1 MKERLGHYEIVAEL
15 GRGGM
20 GVVYKGYEPALTRYV
35 AIKELSPALAHDH
48 NLVERFLREA
58 RSMAALSDPHI
69 IQVYFI
75 GQENQQPFFAMEFV
89 EGESLSHL
97 IKREGR
103 LPIADVLKVL
113 LQTAHGLQTAHERGV
128 IHRDI
133 KPANLML
140 DLRGRI
146 KIADFGIALARQ
158 EFDAKLTGTGEF
170 VGTPGYLS
178 PEICLGKSVDARSD
192 LFALGIV
199 MFESLT
205 GRLPFSDESPLKLML
220 DVVQAEIPDIR
231 ELNREVDGDTATI
244 LTRLVA
250 KDPAD
255 RFQSAAE
262 LVAALEAHP
271 LVAGKGTQLSLQVRR
286 PSGAAATMYAAPPTT
301 PTAKRRP
308 TPPPVVGPAGI
319 ETGTGETAAGAPP
332 PMPAAPPPSAPAS
345 ARAPSKAPMVVA
357 LLLGAGVL
365 GAAGFGAW
373 RLLGPGEPSV
383 PTASVDATAAP
394 MVDGTNPGSLPLA
407 SMPPA
412 LPPGG
417 ETPPPG
423 DAATPPPAGGIA
435 PEPSATTKGGDGKAL
450 ATGVAAA
457 SAAGTAAA
465 DSGTD
470 ATVDP
475 VSPTVGKLAASDG
488 VLGPAAQGPVAAAPA
503 GRRADRPA
511 ARDERR
517 AERPPILFAVV
528 GIGDPAIVIPVV
540 QTVEERAAAA
550 GWQLTEDP
558 AAADRVIRVNFDQ
571 TGTQQLQYY
580 GRTSEMTIGQLSVRA
595 FGPAGR
601 PLGAGF
607 RARVEYTAMTADA
620 KADEAVRGQLEG
632 VVGRPGA
639 L

>member
-1 MKERLGHYEIVAEL
+1 MKESLGHYEIVAEL

-58 RSMAALSDPHI
+58 RSMAALNDPHI

-75 GQENQQPFFAMEFV
+75 GQENNQPFFAMEFV

-103 LPIADVLKVL
+103 LPIADVLKIL
-113 LQTAHGLQTAHERGV
+113 LQTARGLQTAHERGV
-128 IHRDI
+128 VHRDI

-231 ELNREVDGDTATI
+231 EINKEVDADTAAV
-244 LTRLVA
+244 LTKLVA

-255 RFQSAAE
+255 RYQSAVDLIAD
-262 LVAALEAHP
+262 LEKHP
-271 LVAGKGTQLSLQVRR
+271 LVAGKGTTLGLQIRK
-286 PSGAAATMYAAPPTT
+286 PAGAAATMYSAPPTT

-308 TPPPVVGPAGI
+308 TPPPVVGSSPSNAMGPNEPPTI
-319 ETGTGETAAGAPP
+319 PGASPP
-332 PMPAAPPPSAPAS
+332 PAPMAARSG
-345 ARAPSKAPMVVA
+345 APSKAPIVVA
-357 LLLGAGVL
+357 GLLLVGVL
-365 GAAGFGAW
+365 GAAAFGAW
-373 RLLGPGEPSV
+373 RFFGAPAGEAASGDATV
-383 PTASVDATAAP
+383 AASTDATETNAAADATTAATTASTTAA
-394 MVDGTNPGSLPLA
+394 A
-407 SMPPA
+407 MPPT
-412 LPPGG
+412 GN
-417 ETPPPG
+417 
-423 DAATPPPAGGIA
+423 TPPPASGNDGGSGTPGA
-435 PEPSATTKGGDGKAL
+435 PPASGDANVSSAAL
-450 ATGVAAA
+450 ATGAATAAAVTAASVASGDAAA
-457 SAAGTAAA
+457 STDSTAL
-465 DSGTD
+465 D
-470 ATVDP
+470 AST
-475 VSPTVGKLAASDG
+475 
-488 VLGPAAQGPVAAAPA
+488 GPAIA
-503 GRRADRPA
+503 GGAIAERRE
-511 ARDERR
+511 ARQEVREERR
-517 AERPPILFAVV
+517 AARAATTVAVV
-528 GIGDPAIVIPVV
+528 GNGDPAIIIPVV
-540 QTVEERAAAA
+540 QAIEDRANSA
-550 GWQLTEDP
+550 GWQLTENP
-558 AAADRVIRVNFDQ
+558 GSADRVIRVNFDQ

-580 GRTSEMTIGQLSVRA
+580 GRSSEMVIGQLSVRV
-595 FGPAGR
+595 FGAAGNA
-601 PLGAGF
+601 LGPGF
-607 RARVEYTAMTADA
+607 RSRVEYTSLNADA
-620 KADEAVRGQLEG
+620 KADEAIRGRLDG
-632 VVGRPGA
+632 VVGSPGA
-639 L
+639 Q

>member
-1 MKERLGHYEIVAEL
+1 MKESLGHYEIVAEL

-58 RSMAALSDPHI
+58 RSMAALNDPHI

-103 LPIADVLKVL
+103 LPTADVLKIL
-113 LQTAHGLQTAHERGV
+113 LQTARGLQTAHERGV

-231 ELNREVDGDTATI
+231 GINAEVDADTAHI
-244 LTRLVA
+244 LTKLVA

-255 RFQSAAE
+255 RYQSAAD
-262 LVAALEAHP
+262 LIADLERHP
-271 LVAGKGTQLSLQVRR
+271 LVAGKGTQLGLQVRK

-308 TPPPVVGPAGI
+308 TPPPVVGAAAAVEPP
-319 ETGTGETAAGAPP
+319 TLAGAVPP
-332 PMPAAPPPSAPAS
+332 PAPARS
-345 ARAPSKAPMVVA
+345 PSKAPMVVA
-357 LLLGAGVL
+357 ALLGVGLLGA
-365 GAAGFGAW
+365 AAFGAW
-373 RLLGPGEPSV
+373 RLFGPGDA
-383 PTASVDATAAP
+383 PTAIATDAAAP
-394 MVDGTNPGSLPLA
+394 SAAPAGSTADTGPA
-407 SMPPA
+407 VATTTATPPS
-412 LPPGG
+412 G
-417 ETPPPG
+417 PPPG
-423 DAATPPPAGGIA
+423 DGPGGSGPSGSGPASPDPALTSGASAVAVGAAT
-435 PEPSATTKGGDGKAL
+435 
-450 ATGVAAA
+450 AAA
-457 SAAGTAAA
+457 SGAALADPATDVVADAGPPALDAGAPAVAAGPLAERRDARQAARE
-465 DSGTD
+465 S
-470 ATVDP
+470 
-475 VSPTVGKLAASDG
+475 
-488 VLGPAAQGPVAAAPA
+488 
-503 GRRADRPA
+503 RRAARA
-511 ARDERR
+511 ATTV
-517 AERPPILFAVV
+517 AVV
-528 GIGDPAIVIPVV
+528 GSGDPAIIIPAV
-540 QTVEERAAAA
+540 QALEDRAAAA
-550 GWQLTEDP
+550 GWQLTENPGD
-558 AAADRVIRVNFDQ
+558 ADRIIRVNFDQ

-580 GRTSEMTIGQLSVRA
+580 GRTSEMVIGQLSVRA

-601 PLGAGF
+601 ALGAGV
-607 RARVEYTAMTADA
+607 RARVEFTPMTADA
-620 KADEAVRGQLEG
+620 KVQAALQGQLDG
-632 VVGRPGA
+632 LVGAPGTQ
-639 L
+639 

>member
-1 MKERLGHYEIVAEL
+1 MKETLGHYEIVAEL

-58 RSMAALSDPHI
+58 RSMAALNDPHI

-89 EGESLSHL
+89 EGESLSQL

-103 LPIADVLKVL
+103 LPIADVLKIL
-113 LQTAHGLQTAHERGV
+113 LQTARGLQTAHERGV
-128 IHRDI
+128 VHRDI

-140 DLRGRI
+140 DLRGRV

-231 ELNREVDGDTATI
+231 DINKEVDASTAAI
-244 LTRLVA
+244 LTKLVA

-255 RFQSAAE
+255 RYQSAAD
-262 LVAALEAHP
+262 LIDDLERHP
-271 LVAGKGTQLSLQVRR
+271 LVAGKGTQLGLQVRK
-286 PSGAAATMYAAPPTT
+286 PSGAASTLYSAPPTT

-308 TPPPVVGPAGI
+308 TPPPVVGSSPAN
-319 ETGTGETAAGAPP
+319 AAVSNEPPTIPGGSPP
-332 PMPAAPPPSAPAS
+332 PAPAPV
-345 ARAPSKAPMVVA
+345 RGGAPSKAPMLVA
-357 LLLGAGVL
+357 GVLLLGVL
-365 GAAGFGAW
+365 GAAAFGAY
-373 RLLGPGEPSV
+373 RFF
-383 PTASVDATAAP
+383 AAP
-394 MVDGTNPGSLPLA
+394 ASEPAAAVAEAGSPNA
-407 SMPPA
+407 AAPA
-412 LPPGG
+412 
-417 ETPPPG
+417 TG
-423 DAATPPPAGGIA
+423 DPVATPPPAGDAA
-435 PEPSATTKGGDGKAL
+435 PPVEPPTPAVAAQNGGNPAPSASSPAAPSDGGAL
-450 ATGVAAA
+450 AAVTTAAGAAAVAAGGTE
-457 SAAGTAAA
+457 AAGAPPA
-465 DSGTD
+465 D
-470 ATVDP
+470 APLADP
-475 VSPTVGKLAASDG
+475 SVGSAPLSAP
-488 VLGPAAQGPVAAAPA
+488 LPVAE
-503 GRRADRPA
+503 RRE
-511 ARDERR
+511 ARQERR
-517 AERPPILFAVV
+517 AAARAATTVAVV
-528 GIGDPAIVIPVV
+528 GNGDPAIIIPVV
-540 QTVEERAAAA
+540 QAIEDRASAA
-550 GWQLTEDP
+550 GWQLTENP
-558 AAADRVIRVNFDQ
+558 SGADRVIRVTFDQ

-580 GRTSEMTIGQLSVRA
+580 GRTSEMVIGQLSVRA

-601 PLGAGF
+601 ALGPGF
-607 RARVEYTAMTADA
+607 RSRVEYTAMNADA
-620 KADEAVRGQLEG
+620 KADEAIRGRLDG
-632 VVGRPGA
+632 VVGAPGA
-639 L
+639 Q

>member
-1 MKERLGHYEIVAEL
+1 MKESLGHYEIVAEL

-20 GVVYKGYEPALTRYV
+20 GVVYKGYEPALSRYV

-58 RSMAALSDPHI
+58 RSMAALNDPNI

-75 GQENQQPFFAMEFV
+75 GQENNQPFFAMEFV
-89 EGESLSHL
+89 EGESLSQL

-103 LPIADVLKVL
+103 LPIADVLKIL
-113 LQTAHGLQTAHERGV
+113 LQTARGLQTAHERGV

-231 ELNREVDGDTATI
+231 EINKEVDADTALV

-255 RFQSAAE
+255 RYQSAAD
-262 LVAALEAHP
+262 LIADLEKHP
-271 LVAGKGTQLSLQVRR
+271 LVAGKGTQLGLQVRK
-286 PSGAAATMYAAPPTT
+286 PGGAAATMYSAPPTT

-308 TPPPVVGPAGI
+308 TPPPVVGSS
-319 ETGTGETAAGAPP
+319 AANAASAEPPTIPGASPP
-332 PMPAAPPPSAPAS
+332 PAPVA
-345 ARAPSKAPMVVA
+345 ARASSPSKAPMLVA
-357 LLLGAGVL
+357 AVLTVGVL
-365 GAAGFGAW
+365 GAAAFGAW
-373 RLLGPGEPSV
+373 RLFGPDGAGSEP
-383 PTASVDATAAP
+383 VDATASAAAAATDVP
-394 MVDGTNPGSLPLA
+394 
-407 SMPPA
+407 
-412 LPPGG
+412 PPGG
-417 ETPPPG
+417 TPPVDG
-423 DAATPPPAGGIA
+423 AGGSPGSPGTPGA
-435 PEPSATTKGGDGKAL
+435 SSPAANPASGANTAL
-450 ATGVAAA
+450 ATGATVAATSAVAADGA
-457 SAAGTAAA
+457 SATTAAP
-465 DSGTD
+465 S
-470 ATVDP
+470 
-475 VSPTVGKLAASDG
+475 
-488 VLGPAAQGPVAAAPA
+488 GPVPPPIDTVAPTPSSGGPIAAPLA
-503 GRRADRPA
+503 
-511 ARDERR
+511 ERR
-517 AERPPILFAVV
+517 EARQEARQERREAVRAATTVAVV
-528 GIGDPAIVIPVV
+528 GSGDPAIIIPVV
-540 QTVEERAAAA
+540 QAIEDRASSA
-550 GWQLTEDP
+550 GWQLTEN
-558 AAADRVIRVNFDQ
+558 ANGADRVIRVNFDQ

-580 GRTSEMTIGQLSVRA
+580 GQTSEMVIGQLSVRA
-595 FGPAGR
+595 FGAAGR
-601 PLGAGF
+601 ALGPGF
-607 RARVEYTAMTADA
+607 RSRVEFTPLNADA
-620 KADEAVRGQLEG
+620 KAQAAIDGRLDG
-632 VVGRPGA
+632 VVGAPGGQ
-639 L
+639 